1 MSSGPSLQ
9 PDGERPVGVLLMTYG
24 SPSNREELV
33 AYLRSV
39 RGGREPEPELVEE
52 FLRRYQVVGWSPL
65 IRITTAQ
72 GAALQDLLDATDGP
86 GRYRV
91 EVGMLHSEPRIPA
104 VVARLAEGGVRRVI
118 GIVLSPQYSSIIMG
132 RYNQALEAT
141 TGAGPLGPDGT
152 VIVAGAWHDQPAFLD
167 ALAERTLQALARLPD
182 GGRGV
187 PVLFTAHSMPRA
199 VVDRE
204 PGYIDQLMETAE
216 AVAKRV
222 GLDAEQWQ
230 FAYQSAGHSPGEWL
244 RPDLKELFP
253 DLLRRGHRAVLVV
266 PVQFLAD
273 HLEILYDLDVAA
285 REEAEEAGI
294 AFHRIELPNTQPAFI
309 RALAAVVHQLGG
321 PTSPD
326 LRRPLG

>member
-1 MSSGPSLQ
+1 
-9 PDGERPVGVLLMTYG
+9 VLLMTYG
-24 SPSNREELV
+24 SPSNREELI

-39 RGGREPEPELVEE
+39 RAGREPEPDLVAE
-52 FLRRYQVVGWSPL
+52 FLRRYELVGWSPL

-72 GAALQDLLDATDGP
+72 GAALQELLDATDGP
-86 GRYRV
+86 GRYLV
-91 EVGMLHSEPRIPA
+91 EVGMLHSEPRIEAA
-104 VVARLAEGGVRRVI
+104 VERLAAAGVERVT

-132 RYNQALEAT
+132 RYNQVLEAAA
-141 TGAGPLGPDGT
+141 GSGPLGAKGVEVT
-152 VIVAGAWHDQPAFLD
+152 VAGAWHDLPAFLD
-167 ALAERTLQALARLPD
+167 ALAERTLQALAGLPD

-187 PVLFTAHSMPRA
+187 PVLFTAHSLPRA

-204 PGYIDQLMETAE
+204 PGYVDQLMETAE

-222 GLDAEQWQ
+222 GLDAEQWR

-253 DLLRRGHRAVLVV
+253 DLARRGHRAVLVV

-309 RALAAVVHQLGG
+309 RALAGVVHHK
-321 PTSPD
+321 SPA
-326 LRRPLG
+326 

>member
-1 MSSGPSLQ
+1 VSGSSRQ
-9 PDGERPVGVLLMTYG
+9 PGGARPTGVLLMTYG
-24 SPSNREELV
+24 SPSNREELR

-39 RGGREPEPELVEE
+39 RAGREPDAELLAE
-52 FLRRYQVVGWSPL
+52 FLRRYELVGWSPL
-65 IRITTAQ
+65 IRITAAQ
-72 GAALQDLLDATDGP
+72 GAALQELLDAGDGP
-86 GRYRV
+86 GHYRV
-91 EVGMLHSEPRIPA
+91 EVGMLHSEPGIGGA
-104 VVARLAEGGVRRVI
+104 VGRLAAAAAERVI

-132 RYNQALEAT
+132 RYDRALAAA
-141 TGAGPLGPDGT
+141 AGPLGPNGGVT
-152 VIVAGAWHDQPAFLD
+152 VAGAWHDLPAFLD
-167 ALAERTLQALARLPD
+167 ALAERTRQALGRLPD

-187 PVLFTAHSMPRA
+187 PVLLTAHSLPRA

-204 PGYIDQLMETAE
+204 PGYVDQLMETAE

-222 GLDAEQWQ
+222 GLDAEQWR

-253 DLLRRGHRAVLVV
+253 DLRAAGHRAVLVV

-309 RALAAVVHQLGG
+309 RALAAVVH
-321 PTSPD
+321 
-326 LRRPLG
+326 RERPA

>member
-1 MSSGPSLQ
+1 VTRGVT
-9 PDGERPVGVLLMTYG
+9 PVGVLLMTYG
-24 SPSNREELV
+24 SPSDAEELR

-39 RGGREPEPELVEE
+39 RGGREADPELQAE
-52 FLRRYQVVGWSPL
+52 FLRRYELVGWSPL
-65 IRITTAQ
+65 IRLTTAQ
-72 GAALQDLLDATDGP
+72 GAALQQLLDATDGP
-86 GRYRV
+86 GRYLV
-91 EVGMLHSEPRIPA
+91 EVGMLHSEPGIEGA
-104 VVARLAEGGVRRVI
+104 LQRLAAAGVERVL

-132 RYNQALEAT
+132 RYDRTLEA
-141 TGAGPLGPDGT
+141 AAAALGGG
-152 VIVAGAWHDQPAFLD
+152 VIVTVAGAWHDLPAFVD
-167 ALAERTLQALARLPD
+167 ALAERTREALARLPD

-187 PVLFTAHSMPRA
+187 PVLLTAHSLPKA

-204 PGYIDQLMETAE
+204 PGYVDQLMETAE

-253 DLLRRGHRAVLVV
+253 GFARQGHRHVLVV

-285 REEAEEAGI
+285 KQEAEEAGI

-309 RALAAVVHQLGG
+309 RALAAVVHRDT
-321 PTSPD
+321 PA
-326 LRRPLG
+326 

>member
-1 MSSGPSLQ
+1 MSGSQGRPASG
-9 PDGERPVGVLLMTYG
+9 RPIGVLLMTYG
-24 SPSNREELV
+24 SPSNAEELP

-39 RGGREPEPELVEE
+39 RGGREPEPELLAE
-52 FLRRYQVVGWSPL
+52 FLRRYEVVGWSPL
-65 IRITTAQ
+65 IRITSAQ
-72 GAALQDLLDATDGP
+72 GAALQELLDAGDGP

-91 EVGMLHSEPRIPA
+91 EVGMLHSGPRIGAA
-104 VVARLAEGGVRRVI
+104 VERLAAAGVERVI

-132 RYNQALEAT
+132 RYGQTLEAA
-141 TGAGPLGPDGT
+141 AGPLGPAGAVT
-152 VIVAGAWHDQPAFLD
+152 VAGAWHDLPEFLD
-167 ALAERTLQALARLPD
+167 ALAERANQALAGLPD

-187 PVLFTAHSMPRA
+187 PVLLTAHSLPRA

-204 PGYIDQLMETAE
+204 PGYVDQLVETAE
-216 AVAKRV
+216 EVAKRV
-222 GLDAEQWQ
+222 GLDAERWQ

-253 DLLRRGHRAVLVV
+253 DLVRRGHRAVLVV

-309 RALAAVVHQLGG
+309 RALAAVVHRES
-321 PTSPD
+321 TV
-326 LRRPLG
+326 

>member
-1 MSSGPSLQ
+1 VT
-9 PDGERPVGVLLMTYG
+9 PVGVLLMTYG
-24 SPSNREELV
+24 SPSDAEELR

-39 RGGREPEPELVEE
+39 RGGREADPELQAE
-52 FLRRYQVVGWSPL
+52 FLRRYQLVGWSPL
-65 IRITTAQ
+65 IRLTTAQ
-72 GAALQDLLDATDGP
+72 GAALQQLLDDTDGP
-86 GRYRV
+86 GRYLV
-91 EVGMLHSEPRIPA
+91 EVGMLHSEPRIEGA
-104 VVARLAEGGVRRVI
+104 LQRLAAAGVERVL

-132 RYNQALEAT
+132 RYDRTLEAT
-141 TGAGPLGPDGT
+141 AAALGGGISVT
-152 VIVAGAWHDQPAFLD
+152 VAGAWHDLPAFVD
-167 ALAERTLQALARLPD
+167 ALAERTRQALARLPH
-182 GGRGV
+182 GV
-187 PVLFTAHSMPRA
+187 PVLLTAHSLPKQ

-204 PGYIDQLMETAE
+204 PGYVDQLMATAE

-253 DLLRRGHRAVLVV
+253 GLARQGHRHVLVV

-285 REEAEEAGI
+285 KQEAEEAGI

-309 RALAAVVHQLGG
+309 RALAAVVHRDA
-321 PTSPD
+321 PA
-326 LRRPLG
+326 

>member
-1 MSSGPSLQ
+1 VSGSSGQSDGGRPS
-9 PDGERPVGVLLMTYG
+9 GVLLMTYG
-24 SPSNREELV
+24 SPSNREELRG
-33 AYLRSV
+33 YLRSV
-39 RGGREPEPELVEE
+39 RAGREPDAELLAE
-52 FLRRYQVVGWSPL
+52 FLRRYELVGWSPL
-65 IRITTAQ
+65 IRITAAQ
-72 GAALQDLLDATDGP
+72 GAALQAQLDAGDGP

-91 EVGMLHSEPRIPA
+91 EVGMLHSEPGIGAA
-104 VVARLAEGGVRRVI
+104 VERLAAAGVERVL

-132 RYNQALEAT
+132 RYNQALAAA
-141 TGAGPLGPDGT
+141 AGPLGPDGGVT
-152 VIVAGAWHDQPAFLD
+152 VAGAWHDLPAFLD
-167 ALAERTLQALARLPD
+167 ALAERTRQALGRLPD

-187 PVLFTAHSMPRA
+187 PVLLTAHSLPKA

-204 PGYIDQLMETAE
+204 PGYVDQLMETAE

-253 DLLRRGHRAVLVV
+253 DLRAAGHSAVLVV

-285 REEAEEAGI
+285 RQEAEAAGI

-309 RALAAVVHQLGG
+309 RALAAVVHREA
-321 PTSPD
+321 TA
-326 LRRPLG
+326 

>member
-1 MSSGPSLQ
+1 
-9 PDGERPVGVLLMTYG
+9 VTTGVTPIGMLLMTYG
-24 SPSNREELV
+24 SPSDAEELR

-39 RGGREPEPELVEE
+39 RGGREPDPELQAE
-52 FLRRYQVVGWSPL
+52 FLRRYELVGWSPL

-72 GAALQDLLDATDGP
+72 GAALQQLLDDTDGP
-86 GRYRV
+86 GRYLV
-91 EVGMLHSEPRIPA
+91 EVGMLHSEPRIEGA
-104 VVARLAEGGVRRVI
+104 LQRLAAAGVERVL

-132 RYNQALEAT
+132 RYDRTLEA
-141 TGAGPLGPDGT
+141 AAAALGGGVSIT
-152 VIVAGAWHDQPAFLD
+152 VAGAWHDLPAFVD
-167 ALAERTLQALARLPD
+167 ALAERTREALARLPD

-187 PVLFTAHSMPRA
+187 PVLLTAHSLPKA

-204 PGYIDQLMETAE
+204 PGYVDQLMETAE

-253 DLLRRGHRAVLVV
+253 GFARQGHRHVLVV

-285 REEAEEAGI
+285 REEAEEVGV

-309 RALAAVVHQLGG
+309 RALAAVVHRDA
-321 PTSPD
+321 PD
-326 LRRPLG
+326 